1 MTYAEAIEIIKIAKA
16 EIEWEYPMD
25 YQIALDMAIQALEEK
40 MKEETQ

>member
-1 MTYAEAIEIIKIAKA
+1 MTIVDAIELIKVAKA
-16 EIEWEYPMD
+16 EIEWEYPLD